1 MSNNT
6 IRETSEL
13 MRTDE
18 ELRALCIKGDGNAQ
32 NELYRRYVPK
42 LWGVCLRYAKNRM
55 SAEDIL
61 QEGFIRIFTY
71 LDKYKGDGSF
81 EGWIRRIMVNTAI
94 NYYKKNLKTG
104 KEMEY
109 TEVFAAKSYE
119 PDAVSQISNNEVLD
133 LVQELPHGYRTVFN
147 LYVMEGY
154 SHKDIG
160 KALNIS
166 ENTSKSQL
174 SRARSLLQDK
184 VNKLYGKE

>member
-1 MSNNT
+1 LKRS
-6 IRETSEL
+6 
-13 MRTDE
+13 DE

-42 LWGVCLRYAKNRM
+42 LWGICLRFAKNKM

-61 QEGFIRIFTY
+61 QEGVIRIFTY

-81 EGWIRRIMVNTAI
+81 EGWMRRIMVNTAI

-104 KEMEY
+104 QEMEY

-119 PDAVSQISNNEVLD
+119 PDAISQISNEEVLG
-133 LVQELPHGYRTVFN
+133 LVQELPKGYRMVFN

-160 KALNIS
+160 KELNIS

-174 SRARSLLQDK
+174 SRARGLLQQM
-184 VNKLYGKE
+184 VNKLYEEK